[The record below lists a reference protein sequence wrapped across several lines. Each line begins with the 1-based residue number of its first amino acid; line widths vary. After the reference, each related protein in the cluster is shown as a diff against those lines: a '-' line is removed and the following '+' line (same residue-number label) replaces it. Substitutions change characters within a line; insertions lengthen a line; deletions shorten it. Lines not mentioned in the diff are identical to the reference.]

1 MSVDWLESQDLFPT
15 RVGKLHYQS
24 SYTTYTCLVE
34 IYFFGLSMQHYYT
47 VKEFYVPI
55 QNILVVY
62 FRHTYLASSCS
73 FCQTQSLGHVVNLC
87 LLVGA
92 QIPTPLFSMIIN
104 INVPLPA
111 TPK

>member
-1 MSVDWLESQDLFPT
+1 MSVDWLESQALFPT
-15 RVGKLHYQS
+15 RVGKL
-24 SYTTYTCLVE
+24 
-34 IYFFGLSMQHYYT
+34 YFFGLSMQHYHT

-62 FRHTYLASSCS
+62 FRHSYLVSCS